1 MIGQL
6 FFKHVQ
12 SCIVRYLVN
21 LGQEENVSI
30 EVTKVK
36 FIVARIIV
44 NVSDQH
50 CYIHEAGT
58 NKMHTSSSRLVHRR
72 VQKSD
77 MNITFFKYIYN
88 VKVDINL
95 SPLSVRLYSEGL
107 YIIYKMVKIN
117 IFMVMSDS
125 LEDLPLCF

>member
-6 FFKHVQ
+6 FFKHAQ

-36 FIVARIIV
+36 FIVAGIIG

-50 CYIHEAGT
+50 CYEAGT
-58 NKMHTSSSRLVHRR
+58 NKMHTSNSRLVHRR

>member
-6 FFKHVQ
+6 FFKHNQ

-36 FIVARIIV
+36 FIVAGIIG

-58 NKMHTSSSRLVHRR
+58 NKMHTSNSRLVHRR